1 MRRNLTLTASLALVA
16 VLGFAVTRVVAQ
28 QGSAPATQPAGA
40 GGMDS
45 TLSLDDG
52 FDSETDRRSYAIGL
66 NIAQSLSE
74 GDIDVNTDL
83 VIEAM
88 RTKLSGGE
96 ARLTEEQ
103 TVAVLTRFQQEM
115 QMKAMQQQM
124 EQQGQ
129 MASQNAEE
137 GRRFMEENKQKEGV
151 QTTES
156 GLQYVITEMGDGPKP
171 GPRDMVKLHYT
182 GRLINGEVFDSSE
195 GGEPV
200 SFPIDRVIPG
210 FGEGLQMLPV
220 GTKAKLF
227 IPGDQAYGQSPQGP
241 GGPNVDAHLRRRG
254 ARHHPARRRQR
265 RRDPADGV
273 TRDGQPSLPLKPTHR
288 GAWAFSCAA
297 IPCPSCASSPSPVG

>member
-1 MRRNLTLTASLALVA
+1 MRRTLTLIASLALVA

-45 TLSLDDG
+45 TISLDESTADDG
-52 FDSETDRRSYAIGL
+52 FDSEVDRRSYAIGL

-74 GDIDVNTDL
+74 GDVEVNTDL
-83 VIEAM
+83 LIEAI
-88 RTKLSGGE
+88 RTTMSGGE
-96 ARLTEEQ
+96 PRLNEEQ
-103 TVAVLTRFQQEM
+103 AVAVLTRFQQEM

-227 IPGDQAYGQSPQGP
+227 IPGDQAYAQSPQGP
-241 GGPNVDAHLRRRG
+241 GGPNATLIFDVEVLDTTPPQGGSGG
-254 ARHHPARRRQR
+254 AA
-265 RRDPADGV
+265 
-273 TRDGQPSLPLKPTHR
+273 TQPMD
-288 GAWAFSCAA
+288 
-297 IPCPSCASSPSPVG
+297 

>member
-1 MRRNLTLTASLALVA
+1 MRRTLTLIASLALVA

-45 TLSLDDG
+45 TISLDESTVDDG
-52 FDSETDRRSYAIGL
+52 FDSEVDRRSYAIGL
-66 NIAQSLSE
+66 NIAQSLTE

-88 RTKLSGGE
+88 RTKLAGGDP
-96 ARLTEEQ
+96 RLTEEQ

-151 QTTES
+151 ETTES

-171 GPRDMVKLHYT
+171 GPRDTVKLHYT

-195 GGEPV
+195 GGEPM

-241 GGPNVDAHLRRRG
+241 GGPNATLIFDVEVLGTTPPAGGSDA
-254 ARHHPARRRQR
+254 A
-265 RRDPADGV
+265 
-273 TRDGQPSLPLKPTHR
+273 TQPME
-288 GAWAFSCAA
+288 
-297 IPCPSCASSPSPVG
+297 